1 MTKRLSKS
9 QQLSEGLSRQLR
21 GFGQNRGACYGR
33 IGLCVK
39 CLPTLNCLKVI
50 ERVLDE
56 QRMRAVNAQVG
67 AAVFAVEKW

>member
-1 MTKRLSKS
+1 M
-9 QQLSEGLSRQLR
+9 
-21 GFGQNRGACYGR
+21 
-33 IGLCVK
+33 K

-67 AAVFAVEKW
+67 AAVFVVEKW